1 MAHRLYAKV
10 LESLAFWEKQME
22 TTERYHSIPTRIR
35 KIKRLMSPNA
45 GKDGGAVYWKVSV
58 LLVGMQNGVA
68 GKLSSW

>member
-1 MAHRLYAKV
+1 M
-10 LESLAFWEKQME
+10 LESLAFREKQLE
-22 TTERYHSIPTRIR
+22 TTEIYRSTPARIR
-35 KIKRLMSPNA
+35 KIERLMSPNA